1 MTSSRPYMIRALHA
15 WIVDNGLTPH
25 LVVNAEAAA
34 VQVPRD
40 FVDGGKVVLNVSP
53 TATSGLHLGNER
65 IEFRA
70 RFSGR
75 PYQVVLPP
83 DSVLAMYARE
93 NGVGMAFQDEGPEG
107 EPPSQGPRDGSAPR
121 PRLRV
126 VK

>member
-1 MTSSRPYMIRALHA
+1 MIRALHA

-53 TATSGLHLGNER
+53 TATSGLHLGNDR

-83 DSVLAMYARE
+83 ESVLAMYARE
-93 NGVGMAFQDEGPEG
+93 NGVGMAFQDDGPEG
-107 EPPSQGPRDGSAPR
+107 DPPAQGPQDGGAAR
-121 PRLRV
+121 PRLRI